1 MWSKQFRISFNLL
14 NYLIR
19 QTQQQLH
26 SAVTLFLS
34 SVQIFFP
41 GVFSLFADAND
52 ISKMNNLNKVMCVFQ
67 LPHSFINLIVMFI
80 SFTFNLIYIWFPK
93 NFV

>member
-26 SAVTLFLS
+26 SAVILFLS

-67 LPHSFINLIVMFI
+67 LTHSFINLIVMFI